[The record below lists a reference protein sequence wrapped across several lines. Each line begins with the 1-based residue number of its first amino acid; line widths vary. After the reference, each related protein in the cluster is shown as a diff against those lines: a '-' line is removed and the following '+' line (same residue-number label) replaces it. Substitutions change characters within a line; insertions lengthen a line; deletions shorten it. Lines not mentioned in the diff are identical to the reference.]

1 MREGISLP
9 SLKIRYSFFV
19 LFFPKANNTKKM
31 MRITTKMPVIP
42 CAMRVKDLPNS
53 VFMLPSLQQTRDQT
67 QDDTAGDDRGNLPGD
82 VRPDCMHQKVVLR
95 IGLLAHP
102 LDDTRRHRKG

>member
-1 MREGISLP
+1 MREGMSLP
-9 SLKIRYSFFV
+9 SLKKNYSFFV

-95 IGLLAHP
+95 IGLLAHS
-102 LDDTRRHRKG
+102 LNDTRRHRKG